1 MKKRILVPTDFSK
14 NATNAIAYVVELFKD
29 QQVEFYVLNTYFSL
43 GYSTD
48 NLSIPEPSSDVLQS
62 LKNTSEK
69 KMEGLKVQLKF
80 EDEYPDHTYH
90 FMCEFGPLVEV
101 IKNTVEK
108 NDIELIAIG
117 SRGETDDE
125 NYNFGRSS
133 AEIMEKVRNCPVFMV
148 PANVSFKKP
157 NEIVFPTSFKTH
169 YKRRELNYLY
179 EIANITNAPI
189 RILHISKEKELS
201 KEQNEKKALLESCF
215 EGLKYSFHTLENT
228 DVQTGLNIFTQS
240 RNSEMIAFINKKH
253 SFFGSIFSRPL
264 VKDLGL
270 NAKVPVLA
278 LHDFRN

>member
-62 LKNTSEK
+62 LKHTSEK
-69 KMEGLKVQLKF
+69 KMEGLKVQLK
-80 EDEYPDHTYH
+80 

-108 NDIELIAIG
+108 YDIELIAIG

-169 YKRRELNYLY
+169 YKRSSTICTKLRTLQMRPLEFC
-179 EIANITNAPI
+179 TF
-189 RILHISKEKELS
+189 
-201 KEQNEKKALLESCF
+201 QKKKNF
-215 EGLKYSFHTLENT
+215 QKN
-228 DVQTGLNIFTQS
+228 
-240 RNSEMIAFINKKH
+240 RMRKKH
-253 SFFGSIFSRPL
+253 CSNRVL
-264 VKDLGL
+264 KD
-270 NAKVPVLA
+270 
-278 LHDFRN
+278 